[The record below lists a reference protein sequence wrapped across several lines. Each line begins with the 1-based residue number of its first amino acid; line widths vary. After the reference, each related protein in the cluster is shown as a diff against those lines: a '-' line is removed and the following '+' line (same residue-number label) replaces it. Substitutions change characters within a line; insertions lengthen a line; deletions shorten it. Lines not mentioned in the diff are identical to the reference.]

1 MIPVL
6 YLHGFASS
14 PESRKATFFR
24 ERLGAEG
31 VPLKIPDMAAGDFRN
46 LTLTGQ
52 LRLVEGE
59 ARGEPV
65 FLIGSSMGGYLA
77 ALYAAEHPEVAGL
90 ILLAPAF
97 RFHARWAE
105 ILGPERLVE
114 WKKAGELPVY
124 HYGEGREVPLGYQFI
139 EDAKLYEDFPRFQ
152 QPCLLFHGSNDTVV
166 PIQYSEEFA
175 RQNGNVEFV
184 RLQSGHE
191 LTDVLG
197 TIWAQA
203 GPKLLSAIGR

>member
-1 MIPVL
+1 
-6 YLHGFASS
+6 
-14 PESRKATFFR
+14 
-24 ERLGAEG
+24 
-31 VPLKIPDMAAGDFRN
+31 MAAGDFRN

-52 LRLVEGE
+52 LRLVESE

-90 ILLAPAF
+90 ILLAPAI

-105 ILGPERLVE
+105 TLGPERLAE
-114 WKKAGELPVY
+114 WKAAGELPVY

-139 EDAKLYEDFPRFQ
+139 EDAKLYEDFPRFE